1 MNKDSYKG
9 IHMNKKLTWSIIAVL
24 FLVVAFGTAYF
35 IWFASKPKPEESK
48 KETKKEELRV
58 TWDKEATAED
68 EFNDPN
74 GPFYHKIYKA
84 ESKDGLSFTKT
95 GGVLFD
101 KASVPDVVR
110 TPDGKIF
117 LVAVDGARRSNSMF
131 MVAMSEDS
139 GETWQA
145 GSLQLKASDIKEPRA
160 DPEITLLPDGK
171 IRLYY
176 IVFPKKMPA
185 LDAEGKPLPLEEPV
199 VVKSAISED
208 GVNYVEEDGIRYQSD
223 TELITDPDIIKIKNK
238 WFMYISQGRNNVAT
252 SSDDGLNFKLEKT
265 IRTDGSVSKTVD
277 IGGEKYRQ
285 FFCKQGI
292 SSSVTTDG
300 LTWIDDA
307 GLRLSEDPGQI
318 ICDPAPVRLSENL
331 WFMFYKVQDTP
342 QPSDG
347 KNPSP
352 LK

>member
-1 MNKDSYKG
+1 
-9 IHMNKKLTWSIIAVL
+9 MNKKLVWSVIAAL
-24 FLVVAFGTAYF
+24 FVIATFLAAYF
-35 IWFASKPKPEESK
+35 VWFTPKRKSEEPK
-48 KETKKEELRV
+48 KETEKEELRIA
-58 TWDKEATAED
+58 WDNEATAED

-84 ESKDGLSFTKT
+84 ESKDGLSFTKVE
-95 GGVLFD
+95 GIIFD

-110 TPDGKIF
+110 MPDGKIF

-131 MVAMSEDS
+131 MVAMSEDNS
-139 GETWQA
+139 EIWRV
-145 GSLQLKASDIKEPRA
+145 GSLQLKASDMKEPRA
-160 DPEITLLPDGK
+160 DPEIILLPDGK
-171 IRLYY
+171 LRLYY

-208 GVNYVEEDGIRYQSD
+208 GVNYSEEDGIRYQSN
-223 TELITDPDIIKIKNK
+223 TELITDPDVIKIKDK

-277 IGGEKYRQ
+277 IGAGKYRQ
-285 FFCKQGI
+285 FFCKEGI
-292 SSSVTTDG
+292 SSAVTTDG
-300 LTWIDDA
+300 LIWSDEP
-307 GLRLSEDPGQI
+307 GSRLSADPGQI

-331 WFMFYKVQDTP
+331 WLMFYKVQNAP
-342 QPSDG
+342 QPSES
-347 KNPSP
+347 KNPP
-352 LK
+352 PPR